1 VLKLKR
7 DNIYNVTGDINMK
20 ITKQRLKEIIKEEL
34 ENSQNEGKWGDFASA
49 MYGRAKAA
57 LGFGNKYWDGS
68 SGIEK
73 KFKPMVD
80 NFLDEY
86 PDIDRLSSGQLRQ
99 LIDDALALTDD
110 YIDGAE
116 ARIGNDAYYTMDKD
130 QKERYM
136 VQSDRLSKIIR
147 AALAIVNEKAQ
158 SERDQKEAEELARK
172 ARRKEEERK
181 EANEKWR
188 KEYYANKK
196 DKKDPLDARPNAWM
210 GSVDRKA
217 KTFGYGANE
226 SKITKSA
233 LKALIA
239 EELSVAEKGKK

>member
-1 VLKLKR
+1 MTR
-7 DNIYNVTGDINMK
+7 
-20 ITKQRLKEIIKEEL
+20 
-34 ENSQNEGKWGDFASA
+34 
-49 MYGRAKAA
+49 
-57 LGFGNKYWDGS
+57 
-68 SGIEK
+68 
-73 KFKPMVD
+73 
-80 NFLDEY
+80 
-86 PDIDRLSSGQLRQ
+86 QLRQ
-99 LIDDALALTDD
+99 LIDDAFALTDD

-130 QKERYM
+130 QKERYQA
-136 VQSDRLSKIIR
+136 QSERLNKIIR

-196 DKKDPLDARPNAWM
+196 DKKDPKDARPNAWM
-210 GSVDRKA
+210 GAYDRKA

-226 SKITKSA
+226 SKITRDA
-233 LKALIA
+233 LKSLIA
-239 EELSVAEKGKK
+239 EELTKAEKARKKELEKELDDLKHK

>member
-1 VLKLKR
+1 
-7 DNIYNVTGDINMK
+7 MK

-80 NFLDEY
+80 NFVDEY
-86 PDIDRLSSGQLRQ
+86 PDISRLSSRQLRQ
-99 LIDDALALTDD
+99 LVDDGMAIRDD
-110 YIDGAE
+110 YIDYAKTK
-116 ARIGNDAYYTMDKD
+116 IGDDAYYTMDKD
-130 QKERYM
+130 QKEKYM
-136 VQSDRLSKIIR
+136 VQSERISKLVMG
-147 AALAIVNEKAQ
+147 ALAIVNEKAQ
-158 SERDQKEAEELARK
+158 SESDQRAAQELARK
-172 ARRKEEERK
+172 ARRKEEEEK

-188 KEYYANKK
+188 REYYANKK
-196 DKKDPLDARPNAWM
+196 DKKDPLDARPNRWM

-226 SKITKSA
+226 SKITKST
-233 LKALIA
+233 LKSIIV
-239 EELSVAEKGKK
+239 EELAKAKSK

>member
-1 VLKLKR
+1 
-7 DNIYNVTGDINMK
+7 MK

-34 ENSQNEGKWGDFASA
+34 ENSQNEGFGDFVSA
-49 MYGRAKAA
+49 MFGRAKAG

-73 KFKPMVD
+73 KLKPMVD

-86 PDIDRLSSGQLRQ
+86 PDVSRLSSRQLRQ
-99 LIDDALALTDD
+99 LIDDAFAVTDD

-116 ARIGNDAYYTMDKD
+116 ARIGDDAYYTMDKD

-136 VQSDRLSKIIR
+136 VQSDRLSKIIK
-147 AALAIVNEKAQ
+147 AALAIVNEKAS
-158 SERDQKEAEELARK
+158 SEREEKAAQELARK

-188 KEYYANKK
+188 KEYYANRK
-196 DKKDPLDARPNAWM
+196 DKKDPLDARPNRYM
-210 GSVDRKA
+210 GYEDPKS
-217 KTFGYGANE
+217 KTFGYGTNE

-233 LKALIA
+233 LKSLIA
-239 EELSVAEKGKK
+239 EELTKAEKAKKKELEKELDTLKHK